1 MVISLHYII
10 GSFTYTV
17 RTEYVFILG
26 EVRCTYC
33 VSIGYCQRKVY
44 GYKKSTDKGA
54 GKNRNTISNIN
65 CNMGKITLQSQ
76 KCAKLGHGYAT
87 IKRRE
92 IQLEKKNVKL
102 DKNNCD
108 FRKNRY
114 HRKKC

>member
-44 GYKKSTDKGA
+44 GYKKSTDEGA
-54 GKNRNTISNIN
+54 GENRTTISNTY

-76 KCAKLGHGYAT
+76 KCAKLGHRYVM
-87 IKRRE
+87 IKRIE
-92 IQLEKKNVKL
+92 IQPEKKNVKL
-102 DKNNCD
+102 DKKNC
-108 FRKNRY
+108 NY
-114 HRKKC
+114 